1 MMAAVLS
8 DRELFERARD
18 EAESR
23 DLIADETLRWEAP
36 VALLPR
42 TAACE
47 SQIAGT
53 QIKPGDRMLLGI
65 AAANRDPDVFVDPH
79 RFNPDRKRLK
89 DSLVF
94 GHGPHICLGAGLAR
108 TELSVAL
115 GALAERFPN
124 MSLEPSAQIETVGAI
139 LRGPRSVPVTV

>member
-8 DRELFERARD
+8 DRRLFERAR
-18 EAESR
+18 EEPGSR
-23 DLIADETLRWEAP
+23 DLIADEALRWEAP

-47 SQIAGT
+47 SQLAGI
-53 QIKPGDRMLLGI
+53 QIKPGDRMLMGI
-65 AAANRDPDVFVDPH
+65 AAANRDPEIFVDPH
-79 RFNPDRKRLK
+79 RFDPDRKRLK

-94 GHGPHICLGAGLAR
+94 GHGVHICLGANLAR

-115 GALAERFPN
+115 GALTEGFPR
-124 MSLEPSAQIETVGAI
+124 MSLEPSAQIETLGAI
-139 LRGPRSVPVTV
+139 LRGPRSLPVTV